1 MRPLFGSL
9 ALGLLTFMLTAC
21 GSLLAPL
28 DNVSVS
34 PPPPSPETRD
44 QPNRVDV
51 HYRLNAPASVS
62 SRILSATGEQYVL
75 YVDAERPRPGNY
87 VLQLDGTINGPGPNE
102 RRVLPDGEYQVVL
115 DVASGDRRQSAQ
127 APIAIRN
134 ADTRPPDVGDLA
146 VVPDRI
152 SPDFDAIDDVTHIS
166 FRLAKDA
173 RVSAFLDRATDDGS
187 LQRYWMG
194 EEVKLSAGEQN
205 ITFDGMAN
213 GQPVP
218 SGSYRLGVRA
228 RDSAGNVVERSQ
240 PLVVEDSGVPEASL
254 VSVRIGPRQ
263 VIRGDEVCLDAI
275 VRNTGATTLRTQG
288 PDPGYVYNSM
298 DSYSSIEDHRYQEH
312 AGLWRV
318 GLNWSASTDTSGAT
332 YPYRWGFGRDLA
344 PGEEVPVHGCVKVM
358 NEQDK
363 LVYFA
368 GLVQENVAIH
378 AAGAGLVRID
388 ISS

>member
-1 MRPLFGSL
+1 VRPLFGSL

-62 SRILSATGEQYVL
+62 SRILSARGEQYVL

-87 VLQLDGTINGPGPNE
+87 VLQLDGTVNGPGPNE
-102 RRVLPDGEYQVVL
+102 RRVLPDGDYQVVL

-127 APIAIRN
+127 VPIAIRN
-134 ADTRPPDVGDLA
+134 ADTSPPDVGDLA
-146 VVPDRI
+146 VLPDRI

>member
-1 MRPLFGSL
+1 VRPLFGSL

-127 APIAIRN
+127 VPIAIRN
-134 ADTRPPDVGDLA
+134 ADTSPPDVGDLA
-146 VVPDRI
+146 VLPDRI